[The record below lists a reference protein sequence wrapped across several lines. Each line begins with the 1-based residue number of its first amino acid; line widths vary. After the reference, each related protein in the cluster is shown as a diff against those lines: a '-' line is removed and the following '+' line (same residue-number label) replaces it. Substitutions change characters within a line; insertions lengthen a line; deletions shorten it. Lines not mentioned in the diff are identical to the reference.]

1 MSYTYQQY
9 GTGFQLQ
16 MPTPEAQQFN
26 ELLQIRGTPA
36 TIINRN
42 QTGTTT
48 YGNPTYTETTHQT
61 NCFRRTTLSERN
73 HPSGNLTTTRE
84 TILIPR
90 WAPVK
95 PIDEIELDGTRYHIT
110 DIHQTTAYTY
120 LTLEKKQ

>member
-9 GTGFQLQ
+9 GTGFELA

-26 ELLQIRGTPA
+26 ELLQLRGTPA
-36 TIINRN
+36 TIINRT
-42 QTGTTT
+42 QTGTNS

-61 NCFRRTTLSERN
+61 NCFRRSTLAERN
-73 HPSGNLTTTRE
+73 HPSGNLTATRE
-84 TILIPR
+84 SILIPR

-95 PIDEIELDGTRYHIT
+95 EIDEIELDGDRYHIT
-110 DIHQTTAYTY
+110 GIHQTSAYTH